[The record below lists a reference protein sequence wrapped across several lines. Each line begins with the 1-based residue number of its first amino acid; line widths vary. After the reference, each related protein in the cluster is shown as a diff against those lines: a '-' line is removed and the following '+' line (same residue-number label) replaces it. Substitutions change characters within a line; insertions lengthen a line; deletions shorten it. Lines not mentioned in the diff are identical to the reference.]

1 MSWRTNRRTK
11 KPFPTDRNYNSDNAS
26 DRIDMAEDQQ
36 AESQHELKEV
46 GWTCAGCGNNYPSS
60 AQQYE
65 LEGQIIC
72 VNCKKIEVSG
82 VLDRETI
89 YQDSP
94 TSVASPST
102 DMNHTIKPGQSACAG
117 CNSVRR
123 NLCPCHRKCWDC
135 RPSNCKMKR

>member
-1 MSWRTNRRTK
+1 MSWRTNKRTR
-11 KPFPTDRNYNSDNAS
+11 KPFRTDSNYDSDNA
-26 DRIDMAEDQQ
+26 RIDVAEEPQV
-36 AESQHELKEV
+36 ESQHELQEV
-46 GWTCAGCGNNYPSS
+46 GWTCACCGNNYPSS
-60 AQQYE
+60 AQQYD

-89 YQDSP
+89 YDSP
-94 TSVASPST
+94 KEVPYVSST

>member
-1 MSWRTNRRTK
+1 MSWRTNKRTR
-11 KPFPTDRNYNSDNAS
+11 KPFRTDSNYDSDNA
-26 DRIDMAEDQQ
+26 RIDVAEEPQV
-36 AESQHELKEV
+36 ESQHELQEV
-46 GWTCAGCGNNYPSS
+46 GWTCACCGNNYPSS
-60 AQQYE
+60 AQQYD

-102 DMNHTIKPGQSACAG
+102 PGHTIKPGQSACVG
-117 CNSVRR
+117 CGSTRR
-123 NLCPCHRKCWDC
+123 NLCEHCNRCYGCRAAGCPRK
-135 RPSNCKMKR
+135 